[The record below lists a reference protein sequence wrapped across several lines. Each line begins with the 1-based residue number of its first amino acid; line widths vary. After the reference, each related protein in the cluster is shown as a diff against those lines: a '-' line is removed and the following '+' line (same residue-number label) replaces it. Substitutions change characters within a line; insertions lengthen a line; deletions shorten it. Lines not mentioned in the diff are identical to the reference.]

1 MQPVQMAYLDRMYA
15 EIRERVEPKLLEA
28 VRSGQFIQGPQL
40 ASFEQAIAG
49 RYSFAHAVGM
59 ANGTDALMIGLR
71 ACGVGPGDEVIV
83 PAFTIFVDA
92 AVVRMLGAIP
102 QFVDVLD
109 DFNMDP
115 QSFERAITPRTK
127 AAIVVHLF
135 GQTADMDAIMAI
147 AREKGVKVVED
158 ACQAIGAKC
167 GDRFAGDLGD
177 VGAFSFYPT
186 KNLGCMGDGGLVSVR
201 DQEIFKQIKL
211 LHLHGIDSQPYV
223 PELWGYNSRLDSIQA
238 AILQEK
244 LDYLSGW
251 EARRRA
257 IAAEYLARICN
268 KKIRL
273 PRAESGRHHVWHMFT
288 VRVDDR
294 ARLIAHLQDRAICS
308 SVFYPKIVPDIPAFK
323 DIRSTQVQGDWPVSE
338 ALTQTAVSLPVN
350 PQLTDEEVARVVDA
364 LNDY

>member
-15 EIRERVEPKLLEA
+15 EIRERLEPKLLEV
-28 VRSGQFIQGPQL
+28 VRSGQFVLGPAL
-40 ASFEQAIAG
+40 ASFEQAIAS
-49 RYSFAHAVGM
+49 RYGLAHAIGV

-102 QFVDVLD
+102 QFVDVRD
-109 DFNMDP
+109 DFQMDP
-115 QSFERAITPRTK
+115 ESFERAITPKTK

-147 AREKGVKVVED
+147 ARKKGVKVIED

-167 GDRFAGDLGD
+167 GDRYAGDLGD

-186 KNLGCMGDGGLVSVR
+186 KNLGGMGDGGLISVR
-201 DQEIFKQIKL
+201 DQKIFAQIKL

-223 PELWGYNSRLDSIQA
+223 PNVWGYNSRLDSVQA
-238 AILQEK
+238 VILQEK

-251 EARRRA
+251 ETRRRA
-257 IAAEYLARICN
+257 IAAEYLARVRN
-268 KKIRL
+268 EKIRL
-273 PRAESGRHHVWHMFT
+273 PGQQAGMHHVWHMFT

-294 ARLIAHLQDRAICS
+294 VRFIAHLQENGVCS
-308 SVFYPKIVPDIPAFK
+308 SVFYPMTLPEIPAFK
-323 DIRSTQVQGDWPVSE
+323 DVRPQQVQAKWPVSE
-338 ALTQTAVSLPVN
+338 SLVRTAVSVPNN
-350 PQLTDEEVARVVDA
+350 PQLTGEEVDRVIDA
-364 LNDY
+364 LNNY